1 MWGRA
6 PGRTEVRPYV
16 RIGPAP
22 FPVLLPQL
30 HPHAHRP
37 ARSRQTALVADRDSN
52 RAPTALRF
60 PMTQTLPLALR
71 LLGFGLLLF
80 AIAGPLHRFGGFH
93 YRLAMLVMVLGVGLL
108 AAGVVTGGVAVAAS
122 LRAGTGVPGVVAIL
136 MLVALIPLGMVA
148 SMIVTGFRVPVIHDI
163 TTDTDDPPAFVA
175 LLPLREGA
183 ESPAEYDGPEAAR
196 KQQEGYPDLAPLHLP
211 QPPSVVLPAAAAVA
225 EQLGWAVQVVAPA
238 DGRLEALAM
247 TKWFG
252 FTDDVVVRV
261 RPDGSG
267 SVVDIRSKSR
277 IGRSDLGANAA
288 RIRKFLAALADTL
301 EP

>member
-1 MWGRA
+1 
-6 PGRTEVRPYV
+6 
-16 RIGPAP
+16 
-22 FPVLLPQL
+22 
-30 HPHAHRP
+30 
-37 ARSRQTALVADRDSN
+37 
-52 RAPTALRF
+52 
-60 PMTQTLPLALR
+60 MTQTLPVALR

-80 AIAGPLHRFGGFH
+80 AISGPLHRFGGFH
-93 YRLAMLVMVLGVGLL
+93 YRLALLVMVVGVGLL
-108 AAGVVTGGVAVAAS
+108 AVGVVTGGLAVAAS
-122 LRAGTGVPGVVAIL
+122 LRAGAGVLWAVVLLSLA
-136 MLVALIPLGMVA
+136 ALIPLGMVTG
-148 SMIVTGFRVPVIHDI
+148 MIVTGFRVPVIHDI

-196 KQQEGYPDLAPLHLP
+196 RQKAGYPDLAPLRVP
-211 QPPSVVLPAAAAVA
+211 QPPAEVLPAAAAIA
-225 EQLGWAVQVVAPA
+225 EEQGWAVQLVAPA
-238 DGRLEALAM
+238 EGRLEALAM

-288 RIRKFLAALADTL
+288 RIRTFLAALTDRL
-301 EP
+301 GR